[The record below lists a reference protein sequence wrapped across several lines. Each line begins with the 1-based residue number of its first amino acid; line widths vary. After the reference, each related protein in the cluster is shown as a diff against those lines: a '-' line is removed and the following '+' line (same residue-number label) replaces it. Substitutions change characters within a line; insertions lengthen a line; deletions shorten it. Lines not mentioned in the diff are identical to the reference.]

1 MSTNVI
7 KNGVLFVLFCAERGL
22 RIGHPGLYSGHQQN
36 MLLYP
41 EHTCRYYPTDMVRRF
56 FAGDVIA
63 LCVPGIQIIPVTD
76 VEPGQLV

>member
-1 MSTNVI
+1 
-7 KNGVLFVLFCAERGL
+7 
-22 RIGHPGLYSGHQQN
+22 

-41 EHTCRYYPTDMVRRF
+41 EHPCRYTQKHPCRYYPTDMVRRF

-76 VEPGQLV
+76 VGPGQLV